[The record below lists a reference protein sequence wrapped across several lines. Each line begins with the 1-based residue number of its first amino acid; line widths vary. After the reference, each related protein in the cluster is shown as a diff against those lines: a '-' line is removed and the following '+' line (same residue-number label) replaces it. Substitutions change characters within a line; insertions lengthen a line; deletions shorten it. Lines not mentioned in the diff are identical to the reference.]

1 MSPRG
6 LNISMDGPKLW
17 ISVLRTQGPGW
28 DTERGSQISQHLSDY
43 PTCSS
48 NSPASGRGEWRQ
60 WILGALNSGKYVI
73 SLIRLLKAGAVS
85 RPENRRMELRHRCI
99 DSVFLIWRYKIPE
112 SFFFVFF
119 FFTFIL
125 AMKNMR
131 SLKYILDGGPET
143 PCFKFWREC
152 SHMESWSFIYVRKIL
167 IC

>member
-131 SLKYILDGGPET
+131 SLKYILDGGARDSM
-143 PCFKFWREC
+143 F
-152 SHMESWSFIYVRKIL
+152 
-167 IC
+167 

>member
-1 MSPRG
+1 M
-6 LNISMDGPKLW
+6 
-17 ISVLRTQGPGW
+17 
-28 DTERGSQISQHLSDY
+28 
-43 PTCSS
+43 
-48 NSPASGRGEWRQ
+48 
-60 WILGALNSGKYVI
+60 I

-131 SLKYILDGGPET
+131 SLKYILDGGARDSM
-143 PCFKFWREC
+143 F
-152 SHMESWSFIYVRKIL
+152 
-167 IC
+167 